1 MSKIPNRRGDQQNFL
16 RGMKEEWN
24 PDEHLPSQQYSF
36 ITPELPK
43 DFMAECMEIVEKLD
57 KRQTKMDVVNWNER
71 AEMDAVTK
79 RSGKYLT
86 IDEDDQ
92 TYTDVMPTKE
102 ERETKKTNKRP
113 SVVNEE
119 KEVRRPAAPKIQ
131 LTKKEQNLMDYLG
144 GVMDVLGDE

>member
-1 MSKIPNRRGDQQNFL
+1 
-16 RGMKEEWN
+16 MKEDWD
-24 PDEHLPSQQYSF
+24 PDKSLPSQYYSF

-43 DFMAECMEIVEKLD
+43 DFMDECMEIVEKLD
-57 KRQTKMDVVNWNER
+57 KRQTKSDVVNWKER

-86 IDEDDQ
+86 IDEDEQ

-102 ERETKKTNKRP
+102 EREARKAGKKP

-119 KEVRRPAAPKIQ
+119 RETRRPAPKVQ
-131 LTKKEQNLMDYLG
+131 VSKEEQNLMDYLG
-144 GVMDVLGDE
+144 GVMDLLGDK